1 MARKPYWRDSTKL
14 SKAGYLLPRFR
25 ISLPSGD
32 AVVEHSGLSVGT
44 PIQADSFR
52 LRCSNMGIYDVPLK
66 ATDPI
71 DAQKEAV
78 VVLRKRFAELQ
89 SLCVQNLEALTEMP
103 PESFAVADESLF
115 YLAPATAKDCVKEEE
130 TGKLE
135 TKRLPKQAQKE
146 PAKEKSRQEKKPRE
160 KAATPKKKPQAESS
174 AKPKRT
180 RRKTEKE

>member
-32 AVVEHSGLSVGT
+32 AVVEHSGLPVGT
-44 PIQADSFR
+44 PIQAGSFR
-52 LRCSNMGIYDVPLK
+52 LRCSNMGIHDVPLK
-66 ATDPI
+66 ATGPI

-115 YLAPATAKDCVKEEE
+115 HLAPATVKEEE
-130 TGKLE
+130 TGKPE

-146 PAKEKSRQEKKPRE
+146 PVKEKSRQEKKPRE

-180 RRKTEKE
+180 RRRTEKE